1 MGTSTSP
8 GFFDTGGGFS
18 NFFSGVYAQP
28 QQGPTATGA
37 TLDSTTGLFSGSDA
51 SNANLA
57 KALQALGTS
66 TTGAANQQQGQ
77 PSYPSAPGAAP
88 AGRPQHP
95 VAYEALLKA
104 MMQRRLDLLNSA
116 TGGAGAGKVA
126 PPVSPVIGLLGY

>member
-1 MGTSTSP
+1 MSGTGAP
-8 GFFDTGGGFS
+8 GFFDSGGSLS

-66 TTGAANQQQGQ
+66 TSAAANQQQGQ
-77 PSYPSAPGAAP
+77 PSYPSAPSAAP

-95 VAYEALLKA
+95 LSYEALLKEL
-104 MMQRRLDLLNSA
+104 MQRRLAMMDSA
-116 TGGAGAGKVA
+116 TGGVGAGKVV
-126 PPVSPVIGLLGY
+126 PVPPVIGLLGY